1 MEFSGFSRTLNA
13 ERVQAL
19 KQAAGEYLSDPVGQ
33 PVVEEW
39 TGLRPM
45 TYDDLPVIGRAP
57 RFRNLILATGHGML
71 GITTAP
77 ATGKLVAEI
86 VSGVSPHIDP
96 GPFSPGRF
104 Q

>member
-1 MEFSGFSRTLNA
+1 MEFSGFST
-13 ERVQAL
+13 AL
-19 KQAAGEYLSDPVGQ
+19 DPRRLAALTAAAGEYLTDPVGH

-57 RFRNLILATGHGML
+57 RFRNLVLATGHGML
-71 GITTAP
+71 GVTTAP

-86 VSGVSPHIDP
+86 VCGAPPHIDP
-96 GPFSPGRF
+96 GPFRVSRF